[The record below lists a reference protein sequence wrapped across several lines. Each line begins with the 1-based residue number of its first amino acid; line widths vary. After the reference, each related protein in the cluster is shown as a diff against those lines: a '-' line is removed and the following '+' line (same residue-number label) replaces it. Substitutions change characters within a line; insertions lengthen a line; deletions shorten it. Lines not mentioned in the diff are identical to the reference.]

1 MASLFGGRLGRA
13 RRPQRPTA
21 AASAAAAPR
30 LALVAAATALAICAW
45 SRCVDVASSP
55 AAFAASTRGAAL
67 RPTSAAASSA
77 AAAAER
83 GRGAAWG
90 RASAAPLQPRSRVRR
105 AAGAGGARMTYP
117 PGLYQ
122 ALTKVRVRLFP
133 KEDSPSL
140 ADAQS
145 QKLSFGEW
153 VGMFEP
159 EDIFKISE
167 TRTSNGQ
174 TFLKLADQD
183 GWVFAVGIKGEWAGK
198 PIISAVPPESVLDAQ
213 VEGFVQ
219 SLYRQGFKNDA
230 DRYSVITFAV
240 FIFLFITIGLYV
252 NYN

>member
-1 MASLFGGRLGRA
+1 MASLLGARPGKA

-30 LALVAAATALAICAW
+30 LALVVAAAALAICAW

-55 AAFAASTRGAAL
+55 AAFAASARCAAL
-67 RPTSAAASSA
+67 RPASAAASA

-90 RASAAPLQPRSRVRR
+90 RASALQPRSRVRR

-153 VGMFEP
+153 VGVFEP

-167 TRTSNGQ
+167 TRSSNGQ

-198 PIISAVPPESVLDAQ
+198 PIIQAVPPESVLDAQ